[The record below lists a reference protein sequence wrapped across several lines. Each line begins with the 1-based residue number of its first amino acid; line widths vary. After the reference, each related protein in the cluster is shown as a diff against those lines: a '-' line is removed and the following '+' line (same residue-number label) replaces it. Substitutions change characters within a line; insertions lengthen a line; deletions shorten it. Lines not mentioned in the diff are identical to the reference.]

1 MQKIWWYY
9 KKILPLQ
16 KYEYKRQLVAMRRF
30 IVILIIMGI
39 LIPSAEAQSKK
50 KKRKVKQQPKVEA
63 PSEIALPQRSAD
75 CLFAVN
81 LMLDSAFGPTE
92 PLNGFGFVNDIKRDA
107 QTKNVFE
114 QEHNTV
120 WYKVNC
126 PYDGKLIID
135 IKPKSELDDYD
146 FLVYKYTDQYFCNR
160 VEKNRVK
167 PLRSVLSSPNATLK
181 GATGL
186 SLKGNLAHISKS
198 SDVAYARYID
208 VKMGESYIIVLD
220 NLQDGGLGH
229 TIRAEIVTDYKPL
242 YIQPI
247 DSLSKQRTTAN
258 IRVKDISTEME
269 IMNLTNVGNT
279 KVKILPDKVY
289 DIYVTKEGFFNYQ
302 RRIGYNDLNS
312 PKDSILSVQLSEIK
326 IGGNIP
332 LNGTLSFDNAE
343 DGTVSLLPDSYKA
356 LDGIVEILTSY
367 PNINVEIV
375 GRIATDGLNLRLDN
389 ENSKKRADAIK
400 DYLVEKGIPETNI
413 STRGSSNKELLKQID
428 NQNKA
433 HITFF
438 PECEIRI

>member
-1 MQKIWWYY
+1 M
-9 KKILPLQ
+9 
-16 KYEYKRQLVAMRRF
+16 LVPGAY
-30 IVILIIMGI
+30 
-39 LIPSAEAQSKK
+39 AQTKK
-50 KKRKVKQQPKVEA
+50 KKKKKTKPVQIEKPT
-63 PSEIALPQRSAD
+63 EIALPQRSAD
-75 CLFAVN
+75 CLFAFN

-92 PLNGFGFVNDIKRDA
+92 PLNGFGFVNDIKKDA

-114 QEHNTV
+114 REHNTV
-120 WYKVNC
+120 WYKINC
-126 PYDGKLIID
+126 PYDGKLVLD

-160 VEKNRVK
+160 VEKNRIK
-167 PLRSVLSSPNATLK
+167 PLRSIMSSPNASVK

-186 SLKGNLAHISKS
+186 SLKGNLANIPKT
-198 SDVAYARYID
+198 SDVAYGRYID

-229 TIRAEIVTDYKPL
+229 TITAEIVTDYKPL

-258 IRVKDISTEME
+258 IRVKDISTETE

-279 KVKILPDKVY
+279 KVKILPNKTY
-289 DIYVTKEGFFNYQ
+289 DIYITKNGYFNYQ
-302 RRIGYNDLNS
+302 RRVSYTDLIS

-332 LNGTLSFDNAE
+332 LNATLSFDNTE
-343 DGTVSLLPDSYKA
+343 DGMVIVLPDSYKV

-367 PNINVEIV
+367 PNINIEIV

-413 STRGSSNKELLKQID
+413 TTRGSSNKELLKQID

-433 HITFF
+433 KITFF
-438 PECEIRI
+438 PECEIRIKSLK

>member
-1 MQKIWWYY
+1 M
-9 KKILPLQ
+9 
-16 KYEYKRQLVAMRRF
+16 KRLF
-30 IVILIIMGI
+30 VILLIIGI
-39 LIPSAEAQSKK
+39 LVPGAYAQTKKKK
-50 KKRKVKQQPKVEA
+50 KKRTKPVQIEKPT
-63 PSEIALPQRSAD
+63 EIALPQRSAD

-114 QEHNTV
+114 REHNTV
-120 WYKVNC
+120 WYKINC
-126 PYDGKLIID
+126 PYDGKLVLD

-160 VEKNRVK
+160 VEKNRIK
-167 PLRSVLSSPNATLK
+167 PLRSVMSSPNASVK

-186 SLKGNLAHISKS
+186 SLKGNLANIPKT
-198 SDVAYARYID
+198 SDVAYGRYID

-229 TIRAEIVTDYKPL
+229 TITAEIVTDYKPL

-258 IRVKDISTEME
+258 IRVKDISTETE

-279 KVKILPDKVY
+279 KVKILPNKTY
-289 DIYVTKEGFFNYQ
+289 DIYITKNGYFNYQ
-302 RRIGYNDLNS
+302 RRVSYTDLVS

-332 LNGTLSFDNAE
+332 LNGTLSFDNTE
-343 DGTVSLLPDSYKA
+343 DGTVIVLPDSYKV

-413 STRGSSNKELLKQID
+413 TTRGSSNKELLKQID

-433 HITFF
+433 KITFF
-438 PECEIRI
+438 PECEIRIKSLK

>member
-1 MQKIWWYY
+1 M
-9 KKILPLQ
+9 
-16 KYEYKRQLVAMRRF
+16 KRLF
-30 IVILIIMGI
+30 VILLIIGI
-39 LIPSAEAQSKK
+39 LVPGAYAQTK
-50 KKRKVKQQPKVEA
+50 KKRKKKAKPIQVEK
-63 PSEIALPQRSAD
+63 PTEIALPQRSAD

-114 QEHNTV
+114 REHNTV
-120 WYKVNC
+120 WYKINC
-126 PYDGKLIID
+126 PYDGKLVLD

-160 VEKNRVK
+160 VEKNRIK
-167 PLRSVLSSPNATLK
+167 PLRSVMSSPNASVK

-186 SLKGNLAHISKS
+186 SLKGNLANIPKA
-198 SDVAYARYID
+198 SDVAYGRYVD

-258 IRVKDISTEME
+258 IRVKDISTETE

-279 KVKILPDKVY
+279 KVKILPNKTY
-289 DIYVTKEGFFNYQ
+289 DIYITKNGYFNYQ
-302 RRIGYNDLNS
+302 RRVSYTDLIS

-343 DGTVSLLPDSYKA
+343 DGTVRVLPDSYKV

-400 DYLVEKGIPETNI
+400 DYLIEKGIPETNI
-413 STRGSSNKELLKQID
+413 TTRGSSNKELLKQID

-433 HITFF
+433 KITFF
-438 PECEIRI
+438 PECEIRIKSLK

>member
-1 MQKIWWYY
+1 M
-9 KKILPLQ
+9 
-16 KYEYKRQLVAMRRF
+16 KRLF
-30 IVILIIMGI
+30 VILLIIGI
-39 LIPSAEAQSKK
+39 LVPGAYAQTKK
-50 KKRKVKQQPKVEA
+50 KKKKKTKPVQIEKPT
-63 PSEIALPQRSAD
+63 EIALPQRSAD

-114 QEHNTV
+114 HEHNTV
-120 WYKVNC
+120 WYKINC
-126 PYDGKLIID
+126 PYDGKLVID

-160 VEKNRVK
+160 VEKNRIK
-167 PLRSVLSSPNATLK
+167 PLRSVMSSPNASVK

-186 SLKGNLAHISKS
+186 SLKGNLANIPKT
-198 SDVAYARYID
+198 SDIAYGRYID
-208 VKMGESYIIVLD
+208 VKTGESYIIVLD

-229 TIRAEIVTDYKPL
+229 TITAEIVTDYKPL

-258 IRVKDISTEME
+258 IRVKDISTETE

-279 KVKILPDKVY
+279 KVKILPDKTY
-289 DIYVTKEGFFNYQ
+289 DIYVTKSGYFNYQ
-302 RRIGYNDLNS
+302 RRIGYADLVS

-343 DGTVSLLPDSYKA
+343 DGTVKVLSDSYKV
-356 LDGIVEILTSY
+356 LDGIVEILTCY
-367 PNINVEIV
+367 PNINIEIV

-400 DYLVEKGIPETNI
+400 DYLVEKGIPESNI
-413 STRGSSNKELLKQID
+413 TTRGSSNKELLKQID

-433 HITFF
+433 KITFF
-438 PECEIRI
+438 PECEIKIKSLK

>member
-1 MQKIWWYY
+1 M
-9 KKILPLQ
+9 
-16 KYEYKRQLVAMRRF
+16 KRLF
-30 IVILIIMGI
+30 VILVIIGI
-39 LIPSAEAQSKK
+39 LVPGAYAQTKKKK
-50 KKRKVKQQPKVEA
+50 KKRTKPVQIEKPT
-63 PSEIALPQRSAD
+63 EIALPQRSAD

-114 QEHNTV
+114 REHNTV
-120 WYKVNC
+120 WYKINC
-126 PYDGKLIID
+126 PYDGKLVLD

-160 VEKNRVK
+160 VEKNRIK
-167 PLRSVLSSPNATLK
+167 PLRSVMSSPNASVK

-186 SLKGNLAHISKS
+186 SLKGNLANIPKT
-198 SDVAYARYID
+198 SDVAYGRYID

-229 TIRAEIVTDYKPL
+229 TITAEIVTDYKPL

-258 IRVKDISTEME
+258 IRVKDISTETE

-279 KVKILPDKVY
+279 KVKILPNKTY
-289 DIYVTKEGFFNYQ
+289 DIYITKNGYFNYQ
-302 RRIGYNDLNS
+302 RRVSYTDLIS

-332 LNGTLSFDNAE
+332 LNGTLSFDNTE
-343 DGTVSLLPDSYKA
+343 DGTVIVLPDSYKV

-413 STRGSSNKELLKQID
+413 TTRGSSNKELLKQID

-433 HITFF
+433 KITFF
-438 PECEIRI
+438 PECEIRIKGLK

>member
-1 MQKIWWYY
+1 M
-9 KKILPLQ
+9 
-16 KYEYKRQLVAMRRF
+16 KRLF
-30 IVILIIMGI
+30 VILLIIGI
-39 LIPSAEAQSKK
+39 LVPGAYAQTKK
-50 KKRKVKQQPKVEA
+50 KKKKKTKPIQIEKPT
-63 PSEIALPQRSAD
+63 EIALPQRSAD

-114 QEHNTV
+114 REHNTV
-120 WYKVNC
+120 WYKINC
-126 PYDGKLIID
+126 PYDGKLVLD

-160 VEKNRVK
+160 VEKNRIK
-167 PLRSVLSSPNATLK
+167 PLRSVMSSPNASVK

-186 SLKGNLAHISKS
+186 SLKGNLANIPKT
-198 SDVAYARYID
+198 SDVAYGRYID
-208 VKMGESYIIVLD
+208 VKMGESYIVVLD

-229 TIRAEIVTDYKPL
+229 TITVEIVTDYKPL

-258 IRVKDISTEME
+258 IRVKDISTETE

-279 KVKILPDKVY
+279 KVKILPNKTY
-289 DIYVTKEGFFNYQ
+289 DIYITKNGYFNYQ
-302 RRIGYNDLNS
+302 RRVSYTDLIS

-343 DGTVSLLPDSYKA
+343 DGTVKVLPDSYKV

-413 STRGSSNKELLKQID
+413 TTRGSSNKELLKQID

-433 HITFF
+433 KITFF
-438 PECEIRI
+438 PECEIRIKSLK

>member
-1 MQKIWWYY
+1 M
-9 KKILPLQ
+9 
-16 KYEYKRQLVAMRRF
+16 KRLF
-30 IVILIIMGI
+30 VILLIIGI
-39 LIPSAEAQSKK
+39 LVPGAYAQTKK
-50 KKRKVKQQPKVEA
+50 KKKKKTKPIQIEKPV
-63 PSEIALPQRSAD
+63 EIALPQRSAD

-114 QEHNTV
+114 REHNTV
-120 WYKVNC
+120 WYKINC
-126 PYDGKLIID
+126 PYDGKLVVD

-160 VEKNRVK
+160 VEKNRIK
-167 PLRSVLSSPNATLK
+167 PLRSVMSSPNASVK

-186 SLKGNLAHISKS
+186 SLKGNLANIPKT
-198 SDVAYARYID
+198 SDVAYGRYID
-208 VKMGESYIIVLD
+208 VKMGESYIVVLD

-229 TIRAEIVTDYKPL
+229 TITAEIVTDYKPL

-258 IRVKDISTEME
+258 IRVKNISTETE

-279 KVKILPDKVY
+279 KVKILPNKTY
-289 DIYVTKEGFFNYQ
+289 DIYITKNGYFNYQ
-302 RRIGYNDLNS
+302 RRVSYTDLIS

-332 LNGTLSFDNAE
+332 LNGTLSFDNAK
-343 DGTVSLLPDSYKA
+343 DGTVKVLPDSYKV

-413 STRGSSNKELLKQID
+413 TTRGSSNKELLKQID

-433 HITFF
+433 KITFF
-438 PECEIRI
+438 PECEIRIKSLK

>member
-1 MQKIWWYY
+1 M
-9 KKILPLQ
+9 
-16 KYEYKRQLVAMRRF
+16 KRLF
-30 IVILIIMGI
+30 VILLIIGI
-39 LIPSAEAQSKK
+39 LVPGAYAQTK
-50 KKRKVKQQPKVEA
+50 KKRKKKAKPIQVEK
-63 PSEIALPQRSAD
+63 PTEIALPQRSAD

-81 LMLDSAFGPTE
+81 LILDSAFGPTE

-114 QEHNTV
+114 REHNTV
-120 WYKVNC
+120 WYKINC
-126 PYDGKLIID
+126 PYDGKLVLD

-146 FLVYKYTDQYFCNR
+146 FLIYKYTDQYFCNR
-160 VEKNRVK
+160 VEKNRIK
-167 PLRSVLSSPNATLK
+167 PLRSVMSSPNASVK

-186 SLKGNLAHISKS
+186 SLKGNLANIPKA
-198 SDVAYARYID
+198 SDVAYGRYID

-229 TIRAEIVTDYKPL
+229 TITAEIVTDYKPL

-258 IRVKDISTEME
+258 IRVKDISTETE
-269 IMNLTNVGNT
+269 IINLTNVGNT
-279 KVKILPDKVY
+279 KVKILPNKTY
-289 DIYVTKEGFFNYQ
+289 DIYITKNGYFNYQ
-302 RRIGYNDLNS
+302 RRVSYTDLIS

-343 DGTVSLLPDSYKA
+343 DGTVRVLPDSYKV

-400 DYLVEKGIPETNI
+400 DYLIEKGIPETNI
-413 STRGSSNKELLKQID
+413 TTRGSSNKELLKQID

-433 HITFF
+433 KITFF
-438 PECEIRI
+438 PECEIRIKSLK

>member
-1 MQKIWWYY
+1 M
-9 KKILPLQ
+9 
-16 KYEYKRQLVAMRRF
+16 KRLF
-30 IVILIIMGI
+30 VILLIIGI
-39 LIPSAEAQSKK
+39 LVPGAYAQTK
-50 KKRKVKQQPKVEA
+50 KKRKKKAKPIQVEK
-63 PSEIALPQRSAD
+63 PTEIALPQRSAD

-114 QEHNTV
+114 REHNTV
-120 WYKVNC
+120 WYKINC
-126 PYDGKLIID
+126 PYDGKLVLD

-160 VEKNRVK
+160 VEKNRIK
-167 PLRSVLSSPNATLK
+167 PLRSVMSSPNASVK

-186 SLKGNLAHISKS
+186 SLKGNLANIPKA
-198 SDVAYARYID
+198 SDVAYGRYID

-258 IRVKDISTEME
+258 IRVKDISTETE

-279 KVKILPDKVY
+279 KVKILPNKTY
-289 DIYVTKEGFFNYQ
+289 DIYITKNGYFNYQ
-302 RRIGYNDLNS
+302 RRVSYTDLIS

-343 DGTVSLLPDSYKA
+343 DGTVRVLPDSYKV

-400 DYLVEKGIPETNI
+400 DYLIEKGIPETNI
-413 STRGSSNKELLKQID
+413 TTRGSSNKELLKQID

-433 HITFF
+433 KITFF
-438 PECEIRI
+438 PECEIRIKSLK

>member
-1 MQKIWWYY
+1 M
-9 KKILPLQ
+9 
-16 KYEYKRQLVAMRRF
+16 KRLF
-30 IVILIIMGI
+30 VILLIMGI
-39 LIPSAEAQSKK
+39 LVPGAYAQTK
-50 KKRKVKQQPKVEA
+50 KKRKKKAKPIQVEK
-63 PSEIALPQRSAD
+63 PTEIALPQRSAD

-114 QEHNTV
+114 REHNTV
-120 WYKVNC
+120 WYKINC
-126 PYDGKLIID
+126 PYDGKLVLD

-146 FLVYKYTDQYFCNR
+146 FLIYKYTDQYFCNR
-160 VEKNRVK
+160 VEKNRIK
-167 PLRSVLSSPNATLK
+167 PLRSVMSSPNASVK

-186 SLKGNLAHISKS
+186 SLKGNLANIPKA
-198 SDVAYARYID
+198 SDVAYGRYID

-229 TIRAEIVTDYKPL
+229 TITAEIVTDYKPL

-258 IRVKDISTEME
+258 IRVKDISTETE

-279 KVKILPDKVY
+279 KVKILPNKTY
-289 DIYVTKEGFFNYQ
+289 DIYITKNGYFNYQ
-302 RRIGYNDLNS
+302 RRVSYTDLIS

-343 DGTVSLLPDSYKA
+343 DGTVRVLPDSYKV

-400 DYLVEKGIPETNI
+400 DYLIEKGIPETNI
-413 STRGSSNKELLKQID
+413 TTRGSSNKELLKQID

-433 HITFF
+433 KITFF
-438 PECEIRI
+438 PECEIRIKSLK

>member
-1 MQKIWWYY
+1 M
-9 KKILPLQ
+9 
-16 KYEYKRQLVAMRRF
+16 LVPGAY
-30 IVILIIMGI
+30 
-39 LIPSAEAQSKK
+39 AQTKK
-50 KKRKVKQQPKVEA
+50 KKKKKTKPVQIEKPT
-63 PSEIALPQRSAD
+63 EIALPQRSAD

-92 PLNGFGFVNDIKRDA
+92 PLNGFGFVNDIKKDA

-114 QEHNTV
+114 REHNTV
-120 WYKVNC
+120 WYKINC
-126 PYDGKLIID
+126 PYDGKLVLD

-160 VEKNRVK
+160 VEKNRIK
-167 PLRSVLSSPNATLK
+167 PLRSIMSSPNASVK

-186 SLKGNLAHISKS
+186 SLKGNLANIPKT
-198 SDVAYARYID
+198 SDVAYGRYID

-229 TIRAEIVTDYKPL
+229 TITAEIVTDYKPL

-258 IRVKDISTEME
+258 IRVKDISTETE

-279 KVKILPDKVY
+279 KVKILPNKTY
-289 DIYVTKEGFFNYQ
+289 DIYITKNGYFNYQ
-302 RRIGYNDLNS
+302 RRVSYTDLIS

-332 LNGTLSFDNAE
+332 LNATLSFDNTE
-343 DGTVSLLPDSYKA
+343 DGMVIVLPDSYKV

-367 PNINVEIV
+367 PNINIEIV

-413 STRGSSNKELLKQID
+413 TTRGSSNKELLKQID

-433 HITFF
+433 KITFF
-438 PECEIRI
+438 PECEIRIKSLK

>member
-1 MQKIWWYY
+1 M
-9 KKILPLQ
+9 
-16 KYEYKRQLVAMRRF
+16 KRLF
-30 IVILIIMGI
+30 VILLIIGI
-39 LIPSAEAQSKK
+39 LVPGAYAQTK
-50 KKRKVKQQPKVEA
+50 KKRKKKAKPIQVEK
-63 PSEIALPQRSAD
+63 PTEIALPQRSAD

-114 QEHNTV
+114 REHNTV
-120 WYKVNC
+120 WYKINC
-126 PYDGKLIID
+126 PYDGKLVLD

-146 FLVYKYTDQYFCNR
+146 FLIYKYTDQYFCNR
-160 VEKNRVK
+160 VEKNRIK
-167 PLRSVLSSPNATLK
+167 PLRSVMSSPNASVK

-186 SLKGNLAHISKS
+186 SLKGNLANIPKA
-198 SDVAYARYID
+198 SDVAYGRYID

-229 TIRAEIVTDYKPL
+229 TITAEIVTDYKPL

-258 IRVKDISTEME
+258 IRVKDISTETE

-279 KVKILPDKVY
+279 KVKILPNKTY
-289 DIYVTKEGFFNYQ
+289 DIYITKNGYFNYQ
-302 RRIGYNDLNS
+302 RRVSYTDLIS

-343 DGTVSLLPDSYKA
+343 DGTVRVLPDSYKV

-400 DYLVEKGIPETNI
+400 DYLIEKGIPETNI
-413 STRGSSNKELLKQID
+413 TTRGSSNKELLKQID

-433 HITFF
+433 KITFF
-438 PECEIRI
+438 PECEIRIKSLK

>member
-1 MQKIWWYY
+1 M
-9 KKILPLQ
+9 
-16 KYEYKRQLVAMRRF
+16 
-30 IVILIIMGI
+30 
-39 LIPSAEAQSKK
+39 PSAYAQTRKK
-50 KKRKVKQQPKVEA
+50 KKKTTKQVKIEA

-114 QEHNTV
+114 REHNTV
-120 WYKVNC
+120 WYKINC

-146 FLVYKYTDQYFCNR
+146 FLVYKYTDRYFCNR
-160 VEKNRVK
+160 VEKNRIK
-167 PLRSVLSSPNATLK
+167 PLRSVMSSPNALVK

-186 SLKGNLAHISKS
+186 SLKGNLANIPKT
-198 SDVAYARYID
+198 SDVAYGRYID

-229 TIRAEIVTDYKPL
+229 TITAEIVTDYKPL

-258 IRVKDISTEME
+258 IRVKDISTETE

-279 KVKILPDKVY
+279 KVKILPNKTY
-289 DIYVTKEGFFNYQ
+289 DIYITKNGYFNYQ
-302 RRIGYNDLNS
+302 SRVSYADLIS

-332 LNGTLSFDNAE
+332 LNGTLSFDNTE
-343 DGTVSLLPDSYKA
+343 DGTVKVLPDCYKV

-413 STRGSSNKELLKQID
+413 TTRGSSNKELLKQID

-433 HITFF
+433 KITFF
-438 PECEIRI
+438 PECEIKIKSLK

>member
-1 MQKIWWYY
+1 M
-9 KKILPLQ
+9 
-16 KYEYKRQLVAMRRF
+16 KRLF
-30 IVILIIMGI
+30 VILLIIGI
-39 LIPSAEAQSKK
+39 LVPGAYAQTKKKK
-50 KKRKVKQQPKVEA
+50 KKRTKPVQIEKPT
-63 PSEIALPQRSAD
+63 EIALPQRSAD

-114 QEHNTV
+114 REHNTV
-120 WYKVNC
+120 WYKINC
-126 PYDGKLIID
+126 PYDGKLVLD

-160 VEKNRVK
+160 VEKNRIK
-167 PLRSVLSSPNATLK
+167 PLRSVMSSPNASVK

-186 SLKGNLAHISKS
+186 SLKGNLANIPKT
-198 SDVAYARYID
+198 SDVAYGRYID

-229 TIRAEIVTDYKPL
+229 TITAEIVTDYKPL

-258 IRVKDISTEME
+258 IRVKDISTETE

-279 KVKILPDKVY
+279 KVKILPNKTY
-289 DIYVTKEGFFNYQ
+289 DIYITKNGYFNYQ
-302 RRIGYNDLNS
+302 RRVSYTDLIS

-332 LNGTLSFDNAE
+332 LNGTLSFDNTE
-343 DGTVSLLPDSYKA
+343 DGTVIVLPDSYKV

-413 STRGSSNKELLKQID
+413 TTRGSSNKELLKQID

-433 HITFF
+433 KITFF
-438 PECEIRI
+438 PECEIRIKGLK